1 MQGVRWIIAAMML
14 ALALSG
20 CDGGDNPVGRELNE
34 DLEPD
39 IEKLDLNRR
48 DIFPGEQLRIT
59 WRSSGAFLFV
69 AKLYFSS
76 DPVPSADDLLV
87 IEEEC
92 SNDSGD
98 HCTSDED
105 VDWFCR
111 YRSDNFLSC
120 EEDNDL
126 ISLLDLTTF
135 FDQLPKDTNLILEL
149 CNDDECET
157 RVRDITFH

>member
-1 MQGVRWIIAAMML
+1 MQGIRWLMAAIIAIV
-14 ALALSG
+14 ALAG
-20 CDGGDNPVGRELNE
+20 CDGGDNPLGRELNE

-39 IEKLDLNRR
+39 IERLDLNRR

-69 AKLYFSS
+69 ARLYFS
-76 DPVPSADDLLV
+76 DDRGPSADDLLV

-92 SNDSGD
+92 SNDSSD

-111 YRSDNFLSC
+111 YRSDNTLRC
-120 EEDNDL
+120 EEDDDR
-126 ISLLDLTTF
+126 ISLLDLTPF
-135 FDQLPKDTNLILEL
+135 LDRLPKDTNLILEL
-149 CNDDECET
+149 CNDDECEI
-157 RVRDITFH
+157 RVREITFH

>member
-1 MQGVRWIIAAMML
+1 MQGMRWLLTASL
-14 ALALSG
+14 AGLLLVG
-20 CDGGDNPVGRELNE
+20 CDGGDNPLGRELNE

-39 IEKLDLNRR
+39 IEELDLNRR

-69 AKLYFSS
+69 ARLYFSS
-76 DPVPSADDLLV
+76 DSVPSADDLLV

-92 SNDSGD
+92 SNDPDD
-98 HCTSDED
+98 HCTSDEN

-120 EEDNDL
+120 EEDDDL

-135 FDQLPKDTNLILEL
+135 FDQLPKNTNLILEL
-149 CNDDECET
+149 CNDDECEN